1 MGKIVVT
8 EFISLD
14 GVIEAPGG
22 DYGFARGPW
31 TFSFDR
37 GQDGNRFKVEELQ
50 EAEVQLLGRKTYDG
64 FAAAWP
70 EREDEFGFAEMMN
83 SMPKYVVSNSITD
96 PTWNNTTVISGDV
109 VRGIAE
115 LRDQTKGVILVAGS
129 GQLVNTLLAN
139 DLVDELRLMLFPV
152 VLGTGQKLFTDADQ
166 AKTLRLTDS
175 KPVGPDGVIILTYE
189 PKP

>member
-31 TFSFDR
+31 TFEFDR
-37 GQDGNRFKVEELQ
+37 GQEGNMFKVEEIR
-50 EAEVQLLGRKTYDG
+50 EAEVQLLGRKTYEG

-70 EREDEFGFAEMMN
+70 ERDDEIGFAKKMN
-83 SMPKYVVSNSITD
+83 SMPKYVVSNTLTE

-109 VRGIAE
+109 VKEISD
-115 LRDQTKGVILVAGS
+115 LRHRTEGVILVAGS
-129 GQLVNTLLAN
+129 ADLVSTLLAN
-139 DLVDELRLMLFPV
+139 DLIDELRLMLFPI
-152 VLGTGQKLFTDADQ
+152 VLGTGQKLFTEADQ
-166 AKTLRLTDS
+166 AKTLRLTDT
-175 KPVGPDGVIILTYE
+175 KQVGPDGVIILTYK
-189 PKP
+189 PKR